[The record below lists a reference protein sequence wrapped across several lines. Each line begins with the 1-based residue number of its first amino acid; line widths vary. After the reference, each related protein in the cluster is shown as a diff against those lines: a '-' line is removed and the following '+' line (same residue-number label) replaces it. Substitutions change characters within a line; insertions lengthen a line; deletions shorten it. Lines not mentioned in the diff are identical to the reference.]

1 MSAINGILARL
12 GELPGVRGSGVATR
26 DGMMVASDLHDRFR
40 EDAVSG
46 LTSFVVLTTR
56 RAMSEGGESP
66 ELKSFELH
74 ATHGRLLI
82 EQAGDAVLIVITDQ
96 FVAIDDL
103 KRVVRDAAEELHRE
117 TLLPETE

>member
-1 MSAINGILARL
+1 MSAIDGILDRL

-26 DGMMVASDLHDRFR
+26 DGMMVASNLQGRFR

-56 RAMSEGGESP
+56 RALADAGEGP
-66 ELKSFELH
+66 ELTSFELH

-103 KRVVRDAAEELHRE
+103 KRAVRAAAEELHRE
-117 TLLPETE
+117 TMIPETD